1 MMNRFIFIIALIIN
15 FIFIQ
20 GAFSQENNK
29 KALQILDKMS
39 NLYKSMDSFSS
50 TFEYSMVNLDEDIE
64 DSFQGKIT
72 IKEEKY
78 LLKIEGQ
85 EIIND
90 GETVWT
96 YIPELNEVNIST
108 FEYDDQEISL
118 NNVFDLYKDGF
129 EQNYLSEDNKY
140 HKIELYPE
148 DESKS
153 YYKILI
159 LINKVDF
166 SMYNFSV
173 FDKSNTKYVYKIN
186 EFKEE
191 KIDDSFFIFDSS
203 KYPGIEIID
212 FR

>member
-1 MMNRFIFIIALIIN
+1 MMNRLIFVITLIIN
-15 FIFIQ
+15 FTFIQ
-20 GAFSQENNK
+20 NTFSQENNK
-29 KALQILDKMS
+29 KAVQILDKMS
-39 NLYKSMDSFSS
+39 NLYKSMVSFSS
-50 TFEYSMVNLDEDIE
+50 TFKYSMVNLDENIE
-64 DSFQGKIT
+64 DSFQGKII

-90 GETVWT
+90 GETIWT

-108 FEYDDQEISL
+108 FESDDQEISL

-129 EQNYLSEDNKY
+129 EQNYLSEDNKH

-203 KYPGIEIID
+203 KYPDIEIID